1 VHVLDVRRQSEWDGG
16 HIDGAQHLPLHE
28 LADRLTEVPDTP
40 IFVHCGSGYRASIA
54 GSLLDRAGKT
64 VTVVDGNF
72 TEAEPAGLPV
82 C

>member
-1 VHVLDVRRQSEWDGG
+1 VHRQSEWDGG
-16 HIDGAQHLPLHE
+16 HIHGAQHIPLHE
-28 LADRLTEVPDTP
+28 LADRLTEVPSGP
-40 IFVHCGSGYRASIA
+40 VFVHCGSGSRASIA

-72 TEAEPAGLPV
+72 AEAEPAELPV